1 MRKGRAILPQSA
13 LPHLL
18 GRGDKMPQAYGP
30 NNSDGLLIWLIFSA
44 LASS

>member
-1 MRKGRAILPQSA
+1 MRKERAILPQSA

-30 NNSDGLLIWLIFSA
+30 NNSDGLLIWLIFSV